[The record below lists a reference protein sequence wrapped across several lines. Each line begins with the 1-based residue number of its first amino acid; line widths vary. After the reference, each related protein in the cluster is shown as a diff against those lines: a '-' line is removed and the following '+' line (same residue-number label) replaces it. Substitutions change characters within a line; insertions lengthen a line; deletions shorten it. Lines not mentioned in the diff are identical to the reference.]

1 MNLSFS
7 SPVKGALVET
17 NPLCV
22 ATATKLIR
30 VKVFTAATLVDRARA
45 T

>member
-1 MNLSFS
+1 VNRSFP
-7 SPVKGALVET
+7 SPVKGARVET

-22 ATATKLIR
+22 TTATKLIT
-30 VKVFTAATLVDRARA
+30 VQVFTAATLVDRARA